1 MAQIAWAIAVLTKI
15 YYGILNKYFSIC
27 YMSLEQLPNKI

>member
-1 MAQIAWAIAVLTKI
+1 MAQMPWAIAVLIKI

-27 YMSLEQLPNKI
+27 YMS